1 MSRFAVTLPSN
12 SSMNY
17 YEDNT
22 VSQFTTKLAHTIEL
36 DGDWE
41 VGLSCIGVPAEVEN
55 AIAKERY
62 CNIYYDDVLKW
73 TLTLPPGHYYR
84 ISNVVDALHNE
95 ERRIMGENMMQIV
108 RFTHISSR
116 KRVRISTHNSIM
128 MRVKFVFSLDL
139 ARMIGFKAGTIY
151 LGKDVPITGEK
162 PLDLASN
169 LNSFYVYCDLLQPI
183 LVGDTKVP
191 FLRIVDKSEK
201 TEGMSYR
208 TMYPIKYVPLQK
220 KMFRYDTD

>member
-1 MSRFAVTLPSN
+1 MSRFTMTLPSN

-22 VSQFTTKLAHTIEL
+22 AAQFTTKLAHTIEL

-41 VGLSCIGVPAEVEN
+41 VGLSSIGVPAEVEN
-55 AIAKERY
+55 AIAKECY
-62 CNIYYDDVLKW
+62 CNIYYEDVLKW

-84 ISNVVDALHNE
+84 ISHVIDALHSE
-95 ERRIMGENMMQIV
+95 QRRILEGKATQIV
-108 RFTHISSR
+108 RFTHMNSR
-116 KRVRISTHNSIM
+116 KRVMMSVHNSITA
-128 MRVKFVFSLDL
+128 RVKFEFSLNL
-139 ARMIGFKAGTIY
+139 ARMIRFKAGTIY

-183 LVGDTKVP
+183 WLEIRKCRFFASWTSPKKGRYGLSHDESYT
-191 FLRIVDKSEK
+191 ICTH
-201 TEGMSYR
+201 TE
-208 TMYPIKYVPLQK
+208 